1 MKDSHDLER
10 ARASAG
16 EAAADGPGNGHAPA
30 LGSAAQTG
38 APGNGKSAPARGYE
52 LARWLAGRGRSDLI
66 ELHRFWGGKACEPPS
81 GEDDELRARIA
92 RWMGDSARVEE
103 RVGALGRRLGSVVDS
118 LIDAPRFQKSWAE
131 LARTP
136 GLAALSPYELEAC
149 LASLARRGLVVE
161 GDDRRFESFGERLL
175 GLPLELGDGLLQRRR
190 EGRGSLFSILS
201 LHGHLDQLYASP
213 ERAASLPPRR
223 LREIYKMYAQETAC
237 AARIERLPEGLQ
249 VLVEKAILEF
259 GGILPRS
266 FFERTDSA
274 LHWNA
279 RRWRL
284 ILEQSLVGTVRELD
298 LTRHGIALRDETL
311 VVFNEVALAWLR
323 RVAVPGDP
331 DRPHEEIS
339 AGIDL
344 ASNISRFLT
353 YLAEHGVRF
362 TVRGEIFKTTEKRI
376 LQHLIPETGRELS
389 RDDVLRFIFRFAR
402 QAGLIDRTGN
412 RTFAVTQRG
421 REWEALALLEK
432 QQRLLDY
439 TMSERSFPGEPLH
452 QLGMRQLFLRLLK
465 RIEPQTWY
473 DLMYLPFLAR
483 NTYLLNL
490 EDGKAEELIAERT
503 QAGRVPTL
511 EDPQRLAWNLIRW
524 ARERMYLLGMIDL
537 GYDKSGRPVAMR
549 LTSSGARLVGLETP
563 VAAASGNGAAKPA
576 PVQSRAPSL
585 VVTPDFEVVLFPTG
599 DDGELIHALDRF
611 CVREKQ
617 GALLHFRITQDGVV
631 RALRGGLGLAEL
643 EQVIETQSRTP
654 VPQNV
659 AFSLRD
665 WALRAGLMRLQ
676 PNLVLV
682 CEEPDVLRRFCQDP
696 GTRRH
701 LAEVL
706 DERRVRLKGRVT
718 PRRMQALL
726 RELDYIVELGEPLG

>member
-1 MKDSHDLER
+1 MKDER
-10 ARASAG
+10 DSLSGRATSG
-16 EAAADGPGNGHAPA
+16 AAAGDGHAEPA
-30 LGSAAQTG
+30 SSL
-38 APGNGKSAPARGYE
+38 SAPASASASNGNGDAKGVALRAFE
-52 LARWLAGRGRSDLI
+52 LLPWLSGRGRSDLI

-81 GEDDELRARIA
+81 GDDDELRARIR
-92 RWMGDSARVEE
+92 RWMSDSARVEE
-103 RVGALGRRLGSVVDS
+103 RVGALGRRLGSVVES
-118 LIDAPRFQKSWAE
+118 LVGAPRYQRSWAE

-136 GLAALSPYELEAC
+136 TLSALSPYELEAC
-149 LASLARRGLVVE
+149 LTSLARRGLVVE
-161 GDDRRFESFGERLL
+161 GDERRFEGFGERVL
-175 GLPLELGDGLLQRRR
+175 GLPLELGDGLAQRRR
-190 EGRGSLFSILS
+190 EGGGTLFSILS
-201 LHGHLDQLYASP
+201 LRGHLDQLYAGA
-213 ERAASLPPRR
+213 RGGSLPARR

-249 VLVEKAILEF
+249 ALVEKAILEF
-259 GGILPRS
+259 GGILPKG
-266 FFERTDSA
+266 FFERTDNKT

-298 LTRHGIALRDETL
+298 LSRHGIALRDETL

-323 RVAVPGDP
+323 RVAVPSDP

-344 ASNISRFLT
+344 ASNISRFLN

-376 LQHLIPETGRELS
+376 LQHLIPKTGRELT

-402 QAGLIDRTGN
+402 HAGLIDRTGN
-412 RTFAVTQRG
+412 RTFAVTARG
-421 REWEALALLEK
+421 REWESLPLLEK
-432 QQRLLDY
+432 QRRLLDY
-439 TMSERSFPGEPLH
+439 ALSERSFAGEPLH

-465 RIEPQTWY
+465 RIQPLTWY

-490 EDGKAEELIAERT
+490 EDGKAEELLAERT
-503 QAGRVPTL
+503 RAGRLPTL

-524 ARERMYLLGMIDL
+524 ARERLYLLGMIDL

-549 LTSSGARLVGLETP
+549 LTSAGARLLGLDGAVVPASVEPPPET
-563 VAAASGNGAAKPA
+563 NGEA
-576 PVQSRAPSL
+576 SL

-617 GALLHFRITQDGVV
+617 GSLLHFRITQDGVV
-631 RALRGGLGLAEL
+631 RALRSGLGLSDIAR
-643 EQVIETQSRTP
+643 VIELHSRTP

-659 AFSLRD
+659 SFSLKD
-665 WALRAGLMRLQ
+665 WALRAGLMRLA
-676 PNLVLV
+676 PNLQLV

-706 DERRVRLKGRVT
+706 DERTVRLKGRVT

-726 RELDYIVELGEPLG
+726 RELGYVVELGEPLA

>member
-1 MKDSHDLER
+1 MKESHDLEHG
-10 ARASAG
+10 RASAG
-16 EAAADGPGNGHAPA
+16 GTAGNGHAPA
-30 LGSAAQTG
+30 AGN
-38 APGNGKSAPARGYE
+38 GNGKGAPARGFA
-52 LARWLAGRGRSDLI
+52 LMPWLAGRGRSDLI

-81 GEDDELRARIA
+81 GDDDELRARIG
-92 RWMGDSARVEE
+92 RWMGDAARVEE
-103 RVGALGRRLGSVVDS
+103 RVGALGRRLGSVIDS
-118 LIDAPRFQKSWAE
+118 LVGAPRYQRSWAE

-136 GLAALSPYELEAC
+136 GLASLSPYELEA
-149 LASLARRGLVVE
+149 LLTSLQRRGLVVE
-161 GDDRRFESFGERLL
+161 GDERRFESFGERVL
-175 GLPLELGDGLLQRRR
+175 GLPLELGDGLLRRR
-190 EGRGSLFSILS
+190 NEGRGSLFSILS
-201 LHGHLDQLYASP
+201 LHGHLDQLNATAEQKG
-213 ERAASLPPRR
+213 ERDGHRPPRR
-223 LREIYKMYAQETAC
+223 LRELYKMYAQETAC
-237 AARIERLPEGLQ
+237 TARIERLPEGLQ
-249 VLVEKAILEF
+249 GLVEKAILEF
-259 GGILPRS
+259 GGILPKS
-266 FFERTDSA
+266 LFERTDSV

-298 LTRHGIALRDETL
+298 LSRHGIALRDETV

-323 RVAVPGDP
+323 RVAVPSDP

-376 LQHLIPETGRELS
+376 LQHLIPKTGRELS

-402 QAGLIDRTGN
+402 HAGLIDRTGN
-412 RTFAVTQRG
+412 RTFAVTARG
-421 REWEALALLEK
+421 REWEALSLLEK
-432 QQRLLDY
+432 QRRLLDY
-439 TMSERSFPGEPLH
+439 TQAERSFAGEPLH

-465 RIEPQTWY
+465 RIEPLVWY

-490 EDGKAEELIAERT
+490 EDGKAEELFAERS
-503 QAGRVPTL
+503 QAGRLPTL

-524 ARERMYLLGMIDL
+524 ARERLYLLGIIDL

-549 LTSSGARLVGLETP
+549 LTGAGARLLGLEHVGAENGSAPP
-563 VAAASGNGAAKPA
+563 V
-576 PVQSRAPSL
+576 PVPEQATASL

-617 GALLHFRITQDGVV
+617 GALLHFRITQDGVE
-631 RALRGGLGLAEL
+631 RALRGGLGLGEIVR
-643 EQVIETQSRTP
+643 VIETHARTP

-659 AFSLRD
+659 AFSLKD
-665 WALRAGLMRLQ
+665 WALRSGLMRLF
-676 PNLVLV
+676 PNLQLV

-706 DERRVRLKGRVT
+706 DERTVRLKGRVT

-726 RELDYIVELGEPLG
+726 RELGYIVELGEALA